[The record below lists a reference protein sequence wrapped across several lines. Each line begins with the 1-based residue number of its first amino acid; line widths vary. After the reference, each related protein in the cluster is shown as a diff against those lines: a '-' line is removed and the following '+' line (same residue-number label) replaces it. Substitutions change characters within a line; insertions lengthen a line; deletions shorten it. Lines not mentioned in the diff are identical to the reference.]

1 MKRFYFAHE
10 FHEFTRIYTNFP
22 VLFINGDLLGRTNFH
37 ECTHIISAIYMNVCA
52 RREQKLSLLGL
63 CRAAAN
69 FRASECRAELVRAMP
84 SRRQTSVENECII
97 SLFFFAD
104 FYSQYPLYL
113 RQRLVD
119 LVVEGLALLEVVGK
133 EFGGGKN
140 LFLVFGKLAL
150 VEIAIH
156 LQ

>member
-1 MKRFYFAHE
+1 MNVCARREQK
-10 FHEFTRIYTNFP
+10 P
-22 VLFINGDLLGRTNFH
+22 SLLGLCRAAAKRLLKT
-37 ECTHIISAIYMNVCA
+37 NVCA

-150 VEIAIH
+150 VEIAIQ

>member
-1 MKRFYFAHE
+1 M
-10 FHEFTRIYTNFP
+10 P
-22 VLFINGDLLGRTNFH
+22 
-37 ECTHIISAIYMNVCA
+37 S
-52 RREQKLSLLGL
+52 RRQTSVENERL
-63 CRAAAN
+63 CKA
-69 FRASECRAELVRAMP
+69 RAEAKFTWIMPSRRQTSVENERLCKASAEAKLAWTMP

-104 FYSQYPLYL
+104 FNSQYPLYL

-150 VEIAIH
+150 VEIAIQ

>member
-1 MKRFYFAHE
+1 MVAMAKWLFNTFCRSICDMVKSFILSILKVYF
-10 FHEFTRIYTNFP
+10 N
-22 VLFINGDLLGRTNFH
+22 
-37 ECTHIISAIYMNVCA
+37 
-52 RREQKLSLLGL
+52 
-63 CRAAAN
+63 
-69 FRASECRAELVRAMP
+69 
-84 SRRQTSVENECII
+84 
-97 SLFFFAD
+97 
-104 FYSQYPLYL
+104 SQYPLYL

-150 VEIAIH
+150 VEIAIQ